1 MVQTGDPT
9 GTGAGGP
16 GYTFKDEP
24 VTLPYSQGTVAMAN
38 SGANTNGSQFFIVV
52 GKHVALQPAYTIF
65 GKVTNGMKVVLKIAN
80 TPVGP
85 SKLNPQEVSSP
96 LKKVKMERVTIH
108 ESK

>member
-9 GTGAGGP
+9 GTGTGGP

-24 VTLPYSQGTVAMAN
+24 VKQRYTQGTVAMAN
-38 SGANTNGSQFFIVV
+38 SGPNTNGSQFFIVV
-52 GKHVALQPAYTIF
+52 GKKVSLPPNYTIF
-65 GKVTNGMKVVLKIAN
+65 GKVKSGMSVVLKIAN

-85 SKLNPQEVSSP
+85 SPANPQEVSSP
-96 LKKVKMERVTIH
+96 RKKVKMIRVTIH